1 METQIITEGETKLEV
16 PKLKEYQTSPNEY
29 VPSLTPVFFNPL
41 MELSRDIST
50 TFLQVLTKEL
60 GKPRVCDALAGV
72 GARGLRYANEVKG
85 TSETIINDKSQKAV
99 ELIRKN
105 VKHNELSSVTVKNED
120 ANVLLQKHKSRFHV
134 VDLDPFGSPAP
145 FLSSA
150 CSALSHHS
158 ALLVTATDTAPLCG
172 AHPKACQRK
181 YGARSLRT
189 PYCHELGLRILI
201 GFCQRVGA
209 RRDLALYPVFCH
221 STQHYLRIHLRAE
234 EGARKADSI
243 LEEQGYVSHCFNCGR
258 RIITPGP
265 LASLPHECECGRKL
279 EHSGPLWIGKLFDR
293 EFVKLMIKELSKKN
307 FKQNHEEQK
316 LLRLCLNESDGPPTY
331 YDLHKISS
339 QTGAPPPKINRVIN
353 QLKKQEYLA
362 SRTHFSNTGIR
373 TNAPIEK
380 LQKIISKN

>member
-16 PKLKEYQTSPNEY
+16 PKLEDYQTSPHEY
-29 VPSLTPVFFNPL
+29 VPSLTSVFFNPL
-41 MELSRDIST
+41 MELSRDISVA
-50 TFLQVLTKEL
+50 FLQVLADKL
-60 GKPRVCDALAGV
+60 GGLRVCDALAGV
-72 GARGLRYANEVKG
+72 GARGLRYANEVG
-85 TSETIINDKSQKAV
+85 EISETIVNDKSSKAV

-120 ANVLLQKHKSRFHV
+120 ANELLQKRRSQFHV
-134 VDLDPFGSPAP
+134 IDLDPFGSPAP

-150 CSALSHHS
+150 SSALSRRS

-209 RRDLALYPVFCH
+209 RRDLAVYPVFCH
-221 STQHYLRIHLRAE
+221 STQHYLRIHLKAE

-243 LEEQGYVSHCFNCGR
+243 LKNQGHVSHCYNCGR
-258 RIITPGP
+258 RIITPRL
-265 LASLPHECECGRKL
+265 LASLPQECECGRKL
-279 EHSGPLWIGKLFDR
+279 EHSGPLWIGKLFDK

-339 QTGAPPPKINRVIN
+339 QTGAPPPKIDRAIN
-353 QLKKQEYLA
+353 QLEKQEYFA
-362 SRTHFSNTGIR
+362 SRTHFSNIGIR
-373 TNAPIEK
+373 TNAPIEE